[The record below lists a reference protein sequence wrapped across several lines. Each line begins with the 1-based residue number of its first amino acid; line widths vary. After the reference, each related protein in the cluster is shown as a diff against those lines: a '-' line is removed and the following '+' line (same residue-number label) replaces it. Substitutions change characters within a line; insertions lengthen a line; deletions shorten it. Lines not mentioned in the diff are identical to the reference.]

1 MILEAIAIG
10 LILLGL
16 FLVFKGL
23 TEPGYIPP
31 HEKERYYME
40 PEDVYEDEFENWK
53 RKKAKKTDV
62 KAGGV
67 ILIGPIPIVFGE
79 SKYAVYALVLSII
92 LMLMSFIFL
101 AWR

>member
-10 LILLGL
+10 MILLGL
-16 FLVFKGL
+16 FLVFRGL
-23 TEPGYIPP
+23 TESAY
-31 HEKERYYME
+31 EEERYYRE
-40 PEDVYEDEFENWK
+40 LEEAYEDEFEDWEM
-53 RKKAKKTDV
+53 RKARKTDV

-79 SKYAVYALVLSII
+79 SKYAVYALILSII
-92 LMLMSFIFL
+92 LMLMTFILFFS